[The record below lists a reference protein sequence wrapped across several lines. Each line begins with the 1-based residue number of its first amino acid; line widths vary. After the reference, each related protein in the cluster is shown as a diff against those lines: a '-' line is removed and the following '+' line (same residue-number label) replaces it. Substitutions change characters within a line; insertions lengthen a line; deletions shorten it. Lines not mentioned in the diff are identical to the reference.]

1 MAPTTTNNHTHSKPP
16 KPNST
21 VTTTTKK
28 PLVCFSFAA
37 YAKSLINHLKSS
49 PLNIPVEQG
58 LTDPELASIE
68 ATFDFAFPPDLRA
81 ILQEGLPVGPTFPN
95 WRSSSLQQLRI
106 LLSLPSFSLLR
117 RVSRGSL
124 WCQSWGPKPPP
135 GDHDHADVAKQLLEK
150 APVLVPVHRNCYVPS
165 RPGVAG
171 NPVLYVDAENVT
183 VLSCDVTRFFCQE
196 FGFAHV
202 PVWAPKTTRWIDF
215 WSEVVA
221 RGETRGWWSGDECF
235 GGCLEEVFW
244 RLREGGWAEEEVR
257 EMMMMDGCDGMI
269 EKSGPHVMGDSEDET
284 SVGWRVR
291 VLSMVLLRGG
301 WTREDIVDCLG
312 VEDECLRDNWLVDPS
327 SYYIHL

>member
-1 MAPTTTNNHTHSKPP
+1 MAPTTTNNHIHSKPP

-37 YAKSLINHLKSS
+37 YAKSLINHLKSLLSTSQSSKASPTQSSPPSKPPSTSPSRPTSAPFSRKASPWAPPSPTGVPHPSSSSASSSASRPSASSGESLAEASGASRGAPS
-49 PLNIPVEQG
+49 PLQAITIM
-58 LTDPELASIE
+58 LTWP
-68 ATFDFAFPPDLRA
+68 RK
-81 ILQEGLPVGPTFPN
+81 
-95 WRSSSLQQLRI
+95 
-106 LLSLPSFSLLR
+106 LL
-117 RVSRGSL
+117 V
-124 WCQSWGPKPPP
+124 
-135 GDHDHADVAKQLLEK
+135 K
-150 APVLVPVHRNCYVPS
+150 APVLVPVYRNCYVPS

-221 RGETRGWWSGDECF
+221 RGETRGWWSGNECL

-244 RLREGGWAEEEVR
+244 RLREGGWGEEEVR
-257 EMMMMDGCDGMI
+257 EMMMMDGVMRRFRR
-269 EKSGPHVMGDSEDET
+269 EGPT
-284 SVGWRVR
+284 
-291 VLSMVLLRGG
+291 
-301 WTREDIVDCLG
+301 
-312 VEDECLRDNWLVDPS
+312 
-327 SYYIHL
+327 